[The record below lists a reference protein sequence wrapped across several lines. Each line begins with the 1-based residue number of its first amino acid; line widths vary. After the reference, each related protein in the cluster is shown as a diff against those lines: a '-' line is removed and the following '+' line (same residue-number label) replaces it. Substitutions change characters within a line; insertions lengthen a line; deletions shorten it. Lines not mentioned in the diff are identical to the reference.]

1 MLRGHPHPGAHD
13 DLDEMAQDQALE
25 QLAAFGVLARCIDR
39 AAVVTAS

>member
-13 DLDEMAQDQALE
+13 LDETAQDQALE
-25 QLAAFGVLARCIDR
+25 QLAAFGLLVRCIDR